1 MTAPSTGTLAGGCLC
16 GAVRF
21 ELTGTPRP
29 PVACHCSQC
38 RRTSGHYGVFTAVPL
53 DGFRLTAAGGLKW
66 FRSSDVAERGFCG
79 DCGSSLFWKPSGAG
93 YVAVAA
99 GALDKPTGLSL
110 AGHIFAA
117 DKGDYYA
124 LADGLPVYPGG
135 DGGRLDAGASKQS

>member
-1 MTAPSTGTLAGGCLC
+1 MSATPSAPLTGSCLC

-21 ELTGTPRP
+21 ELTGRPRP

-53 DGFRLTAAGGLKW
+53 GDFRLTETAGLKW
-66 FRSSDVAERGFCG
+66 FRSSEVAERGFCG
-79 DCGSSLFWKPSGAG
+79 ECGASLFWKPGGRG

-99 GALDKPTGLSL
+99 GSLDKPTGLALS
-110 AGHIFAA
+110 GHIFTA

-124 LADGLPVYPGG
+124 LDDGLPAYPGG
-135 DGGRLDAGASKQS
+135 DGGRLGAGDTATA